1 MNYMN
6 TSIRKYSRRNWLALT
21 ALAVV
26 SILLGCSLE
35 TPSKQNTKVKIG
47 YLPIAAGLPLFVAVE
62 RGFFAKSGFDVEL
75 VRFASSN
82 DLGTAA
88 TAGQVQALMP
98 FALNAGFDI
107 GVVSGKRHQLFG
119 YNLYSDKNPHIVD
132 YLVVRKYS
140 NIQTLADLKGRRVAG
155 FPGSVT
161 KVFVEN
167 ILKKHGVEPKDYSYF
182 ELSPKDWLAA
192 LESGSVDAASVMEP
206 QASLI
211 ISKGVGRVIVE
222 GFFAKLMPD
231 VPLSGHWLSSQ
242 FVEKEGVESA
252 KRFVGAFDKAINF
265 IRENPEQAK
274 GYYVKYIGV
283 EQQSLATI
291 QLNDWK
297 TLTEFDPAKVQAFAD
312 LLSDVKAI
320 QQRVNV
326 KQYILQTP

>member
-1 MNYMN
+1 MNI
-6 TSIRKYSRRNWLALT
+6 SIRKYSRRNWLTLT
-21 ALAVV
+21 ALTVATTFV
-26 SILLGCSLE
+26 GCKRE
-35 TPSKQNTKVKIG
+35 TPAKQNTKVKIG

-62 RGFFAKSGFDVEL
+62 RGLFTESGFDVEL

-107 GVVSGKRHQLFG
+107 GVVSGKRHLLFV
-119 YNLYSDKNPHIVD
+119 YNLYSDKKPHVVD
-132 YLVVRKYS
+132 YLVARKDS
-140 NIQTLADLKGRRVAG
+140 NIQTLADLKGQRVAG

-167 ILKKHGVEPKDYSYF
+167 ILKKHGVEPKDYIY
-182 ELSPKDWLAA
+182 LQIAPKDWLAA
-192 LESGSVDAASVMEP
+192 FESGSVDVASVMEP

-211 ISKGVGRVIVE
+211 ISKGIGRVIVD

-242 FVEKEGVESA
+242 FVEQEGAEAA
-252 KRFVGAFDKAINF
+252 KRFVGAFDKAISF

-274 GYYVKYIGV
+274 AYYVKYICG
-283 EQQSLATI
+283 EQQSL
-291 QLNDWK
+291 
-297 TLTEFDPAKVQAFAD
+297 
-312 LLSDVKAI
+312 
-320 QQRVNV
+320 
-326 KQYILQTP
+326 